1 MSTNKPKV
9 LAIIPAREG
18 SKRVKHKNFRP
29 FAGTTLVDIAI
40 KQSLEAKTLT
50 DVVLSSDSKDV
61 LEIGKN
67 YSEIIS
73 LPRPVEIS
81 DDKSPAIDYVKHT
94 LEVLEAQKG
103 YAYDMVVII
112 QPSSPLR
119 TPEDIDK
126 TVELLVANPERESS
140 VSVVLVDHMIHPLKL
155 KVMEGDTLLPYLEEE
170 KGRFAS
176 HELPNIYVRNCAVYV
191 TRRDGLESR
200 VDVISPN
207 SVGYVMSPET
217 SVDINSML
225 DFELGEHMYKKTYLP
240 KAKWQ

>member
-1 MSTNKPKV
+1 LSINKPKV

-40 KQSLEAKTLT
+40 EQSLAAKTLT
-50 DVVLSSDSKDV
+50 DIVLSTDSKDV
-61 LEIGKN
+61 LEIGRK
-67 YSEIIS
+67 YPDIIC
-73 LPRPVEIS
+73 LERPVEIS

-94 LEVLEAQKG
+94 LAVLEPQKG
-103 YAYDMVVII
+103 YIYDMVVII

-119 TPEDIDK
+119 TPQDIDK
-126 TVELLVANPERESS
+126 TVELLIANPNKESS

-155 KVMEGDTLLPYLEEE
+155 KVMQGDTLLPYLEEE

-176 HELPNIYVRNCAVYV
+176 HELPDIYVRNCAVYV
-191 TRRDGLESR
+191 TRRECLENR

-207 SVGYVMSPET
+207 SVGYVMSSET

-225 DFELGEHMYKKTYLP
+225 DFELGEHMYKKKYQQ
-240 KAKWQ
+240 KS

>member
-1 MSTNKPKV
+1 MSINKPKV

-40 KQSLEAKTLT
+40 EQSLAATTLT
-50 DVVLSSDSKDV
+50 DIVLSTDSKDV
-61 LEIGKN
+61 LEIGRK

-73 LPRPVEIS
+73 LERPVELS

-94 LEVLEAQKG
+94 LAVLEPQKG
-103 YAYDMVVII
+103 YTYDMVVVV

-119 TPEDIDK
+119 TPQDIDK
-126 TVELLVANPERESS
+126 TVELLIANPDRESS

-155 KVMEGDTLLPYLEEE
+155 KVMQGDTLLPYLEEE

-176 HELPNIYVRNCAVYV
+176 HELPKIYVRNCAVYV
-191 TRRDGLESR
+191 TRREGLENR

-225 DFELGEHMYKKTYLP
+225 DFELGEHMYKKQYQQ
-240 KAKWQ
+240 KS

>member
-1 MSTNKPKV
+1 LSIQENKI

-50 DVVLSSDSKDV
+50 DIVLSSDSKDV
-61 LEIGKN
+61 LEIGKK
-67 YSEIIS
+67 YPEIIS
-73 LPRPVEIS
+73 LARPAEIS

-94 LEVLEAQKG
+94 LEVLEPKKG
-103 YAYDMVVII
+103 YTYDMVVII

-119 TPEDIDK
+119 TPKDIDN
-126 TVELLVANPERESS
+126 TVELLIANPERESS
-140 VSVVLVDHMIHPLKL
+140 VSVVKVDHMIHPLKL
-155 KVMEGDTLLPYLEEE
+155 KVMDGDTLLPYLEEE

-176 HELPNIYVRNCAVYV
+176 HELPDIYVRNCAVYV
-191 TRRDGLESR
+191 TRREGLENR
-200 VDVISPN
+200 IDVISPN
-207 SVGYVMSPET
+207 SVGYVMDEET

-225 DFELGEHMYKKTYLP
+225 DFELGEHMYKKSIAT
-240 KAKWQ
+240 KS

>member
-1 MSTNKPKV
+1 LSINKPKV

-40 KQSLEAKTLT
+40 EQSLAATTLT
-50 DVVLSSDSKDV
+50 DIVLSTDSKDV
-61 LEIGKN
+61 LEIGRK

-73 LPRPVEIS
+73 LERPVELS

-94 LEVLEAQKG
+94 LAVLEPQKG
-103 YAYDMVVII
+103 YTYDMVVVV

-119 TPEDIDK
+119 TPQDIDK
-126 TVELLVANPERESS
+126 TVELLIANPDRESS

-155 KVMEGDTLLPYLEEE
+155 KVMQGDTLLPYLEEE

-176 HELPNIYVRNCAVYV
+176 HELPKIYVRNCAVYV
-191 TRRDGLESR
+191 TRREGLENR

-225 DFELGEHMYKKTYLP
+225 DFELGEHMYKKQYQQ
-240 KAKWQ
+240 KS